1 MKFFY
6 WAMSIVIVGTF
17 VPAAVYMGLYAV
29 TGEDGCLRRAKSLWT
44 VTRVFTLFAFNL
56 LIWGH
61 VAVGLWKLA
70 VG

>member
-6 WAMSIVIVGTF
+6 WTMSILIVGTF
-17 VPAAVYMGLYAV
+17 VPAAAFMAMYAV
-29 TGEDGCLRRAKSLWT
+29 TGEDGALRRAKSLWRA
-44 VTRVFTLFAFNL
+44 TRVFTLFALNV

-70 VG
+70 TT